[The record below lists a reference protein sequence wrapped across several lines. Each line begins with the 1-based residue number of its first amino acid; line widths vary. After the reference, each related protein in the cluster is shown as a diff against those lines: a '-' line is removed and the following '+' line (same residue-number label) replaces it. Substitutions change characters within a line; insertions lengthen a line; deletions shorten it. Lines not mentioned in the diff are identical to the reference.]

1 MKYGLGS
8 VQNFRIIFSRE
19 RFFLQ
24 KIKTPK
30 NKNDKRKKTCSFSFS
45 GWLCAAWPGIW

>member
-1 MKYGLGS
+1 MEQRRG

-30 NKNDKRKKTCSFSFS
+30 NKDD
-45 GWLCAAWPGIW
+45 